1 MGLQGL
7 REGASSV
14 FLFFFPLVAKL
25 HWIHLDSV
33 GSFAG
38 EHFFALHLPQ
48 HRCPLIVLV
57 QNPGPRNISCPCPGA
72 TPIFYQIFISVYYIP
87 VSMLVYEQR
96 GVRAWIL
103 KDDLDMHAGLSL
115 QHIITHYDT
124 GLIIT
129 QVSQAQRH

>member
-1 MGLQGL
+1 
-7 REGASSV
+7 
-14 FLFFFPLVAKL
+14 
-25 HWIHLDSV
+25 
-33 GSFAG
+33 
-38 EHFFALHLPQ
+38 
-48 HRCPLIVLV
+48 
-57 QNPGPRNISCPCPGA
+57 
-72 TPIFYQIFISVYYIP
+72 
-87 VSMLVYEQR
+87 MLVYEQR